1 MIVLQ
6 QIGKIIYFDM
16 QGSCI
21 WGGGNHGPLKRTQA
35 MGGEGFTSNSNPDLS
50 DFLFFLFFVF
60 VSFCLEEQG

>member
-35 MGGEGFTSNSNPDLS
+35 MGGESFTSNSNPDLS
-50 DFLFFLFFVF
+50 DFLFFCFLFLSLFA
-60 VSFCLEEQG
+60 